1 MNIQDIATQ
10 NGIIFNRSSGDI
22 LQLPYSDFDAIKIQP
37 NDIVTESVINSVVE
51 KLYDNYLY
59 IYKSTRIASNVIP
72 VSAIGF
78 AGVLSGTN
86 TMSWY
91 TATSSLST
99 GSFISFTNAPGLT
112 GIDNIRT
119 MVTGTNKDLGQH
131 VIFAS
136 TGTDIIVFESNNAYS
151 SITLT
156 LSTNTTY
163 QGSNNYFKGINSLTL
178 DSVNNVL
185 YVVDLS
191 ANNIHKFDVSG
202 LLTNNSV
209 LSGRIVYQNSIGG
222 TGTYDNPLQFN
233 RPIGTAIYGPTLY
246 VADSNNSCIKQ
257 YDTNFNWITTHRL
270 FRDLLSANPVD
281 VSADSF
287 GNIYILT
294 SNNSIIK
301 YDNSF
306 TTKTDISLSSLSADG
321 EFFKKIIFSSSDSNI
336 FYVVSNLNV
345 YKRLVDSPQNTVG
358 KYLLSRFN
366 VNKDER
372 ISTFS
377 SEAAGNS
384 DNNLIFSTLS
394 GTGKFSLYYDSLD
407 SLDIIGVSNFDV
419 YTIDNIY
426 IKNEEYVQNWV
437 FNKMIAKLL
446 ANHMRL
452 RDQFLGKF
460 FYKDDT
466 VTGATYATLQ
476 GFRYILPEEAQTIN
490 FQQDVSY
497 FIGSNEIF
505 QNAILN
511 RSFKKIFD
519 IQTALINILQED
531 IQVDVDINTP
541 VYID

>member
-10 NGIIFNRSSGDI
+10 NGIIFNRSSGNI
-22 LQLPYSDFDAIKIQP
+22 LQLPYSDFEAIKIQP
-37 NDIVTESVINSVVE
+37 NDIVTESVINSVIE

-86 TMSWY
+86 NMSWY

-99 GSFISFTNAPGLT
+99 GSFISFTNAPNLT

-136 TGTDIIVFESNNAYS
+136 TGSDIIIFESSNTYS

-222 TGTYDNPLQFN
+222 FGTYDDPLQFN
-233 RPIGTAIYGPTLY
+233 RPIGTAIYDSTLY
-246 VADSNNSCIKQ
+246 VVDSNNSCIKQ
-257 YDTNFNWITTHRL
+257 YDTNFNWIITHRL
-270 FRDLLSANPVD
+270 FRDLLSVDPVD
-281 VSADSF
+281 ISTDTF

-306 TTKTDISLSSLSADG
+306 TTKTDISLGSLSADG
-321 EFFKKIIFSSSDSNI
+321 EFFKKIVFSSSNSNI
-336 FYVVSNLNV
+336 FYIVSNLYV
-345 YKRLVDSPQNTVG
+345 YKKLVDTPQNTVG
-358 KYLLSRFN
+358 KYLLNRFN
-366 VNKDER
+366 VNKNER
-372 ISTFS
+372 ITAFA
-377 SEAAGNS
+377 SEAVGGS

-394 GTGKFSLYYDSLD
+394 GIGKFSLYYDNLD
-407 SLDIIGVSNFDV
+407 SLDIIGNINFDI
-419 YTIDNIY
+419 YTIDSIY

-460 FYKDDT
+460 LYKDDT
-466 VTGATYATLQ
+466 ATGATYVTLQ
-476 GFRYILPEEAQTIN
+476 GIRYILPEEAQTIN